1 MKRIDRIYE
10 YIRIRSQEWTEAAFE
25 QANEGVTT
33 QEVVMELDIK
43 RPNASSDLNELVR
56 QGKLIKSSGRPV
68 RYADHS
74 LQIQKQPQQ
83 KMHSY
88 IEDQHKPTA
97 KPKKQT
103 GVTASEISGISSIRE
118 GLQCQMTML
127 IHIR

>member
-10 YIRIRSQEWTEAAFE
+10 YIRIRSQELTEAAFE

-83 KMHSY
+83 KM
-88 IEDQHKPTA
+88 
-97 KPKKQT
+97 
-103 GVTASEISGISSIRE
+103 
-118 GLQCQMTML
+118 
-127 IHIR
+127 

>member
-97 KPKKQT
+97 KPKKT
-103 GVTASEISGISSIRE
+103 NGRN
-118 GLQCQMTML
+118 CF
-127 IHIR
+127 